1 MKQKVYL
8 ASMLIGVIKP
18 HIQRDD
24 YCSMVW
30 PNIILSLLVVVQLL
44 CLHCTNAFS
53 TIGSPITRK
62 LAILSGVL
70 QSSTCCEDDDSQN
83 QNKDDL
89 QKRSTRH
96 NNHINQRR
104 RDFVIQSIAAGI
116 TTYTTGVRPVAAEDE
131 SREGGEVDSSSS
143 PTSMID
149 PSITLPKITQ
159 KVCYI

>member
-1 MKQKVYL
+1 
-8 ASMLIGVIKP
+8 
-18 HIQRDD
+18 
-24 YCSMVW
+24 MVW
-30 PNIILSLLVVVQLL
+30 PILSLLVVVQLL
-44 CLHCTNAFS
+44 CLDCTNAFS
-53 TIGSPITRK
+53 TIGGSSITRK
-62 LAILSGVL
+62 LAVLSGVL
-70 QSSTCCEDDDSQN
+70 QSSTCCEDGDDSQN

-96 NNHINQRR
+96 NNISQRR

-131 SREGGEVDSSSS
+131 SRKGGGDDSSSS

-159 KVCYI
+159 KVCDVICAYMFVYTSYMLYQDFSVYNHTHN

>member
-1 MKQKVYL
+1 
-8 ASMLIGVIKP
+8 
-18 HIQRDD
+18 
-24 YCSMVW
+24 MVW
-30 PNIILSLLVVVQLL
+30 SNIILSLLVVVQLL

-62 LAILSGVL
+62 LAVLSGVL

-96 NNHINQRR
+96 NNISQRR

-131 SREGGEVDSSSS
+131 SRGGGGDSSSL
-143 PTSMID
+143 TSIID

-159 KVCYI
+159 KVCDVICTIIMFVYTSYMLYRDFSVYNHTHN